1 MSACDDRIAGILTR
15 CCGLRRISDGARA
28 CRAAGRVLTLV
39 LVFGWAC
46 AAQAGGNTGG
56 DGAHFET
63 QPVSDISQ
71 AAEQYLR
78 QRLGATGRQVAPR
91 AGQLDPRLQLPRCD
105 HALEAFLREGSRI
118 DQRTVVGVRCSGSRP
133 WKVYVPVD
141 VVEMRPVL
149 VARRSLAR
157 DHVLL
162 AEDVLAERRD
172 VSRIVGGYVSE
183 PEDIVGQ
190 RLKRRLVSGTVIS
203 PGMLRERIVIRRGQS
218 VTLVVKNDALSI
230 RMAGTAL
237 MDGSLNER
245 IRVEN
250 TTSER
255 VVEGIVRSAQ
265 YVEILVQ

>member
-1 MSACDDRIAGILTR
+1 MAGQTL
-15 CCGLRRISDGARA
+15 A
-28 CRAAGRVLTLV
+28 LV
-39 LVFGWAC
+39 LVCGWAA

-56 DGAHFET
+56 DGAHLET

-71 AAEQYLR
+71 AAEQYLQ

-105 HALEAFLREGSRI
+105 QALEAFLREGRI

-149 VARRSLAR
+149 VARRSLPR

-162 AEDVLAERRD
+162 AEDLLAEQRD
-172 VSRIVGGYVSE
+172 VSRLVGGYVSE
-183 PEDIVGQ
+183 PEEIVGQ

-203 PGMLRERIVIRRGQS
+203 AGMLQERIVIRRGQS
-218 VTLVVKNDALSI
+218 VTLVVTNDALSI

-237 MDGSLNER
+237 TDGSLNER